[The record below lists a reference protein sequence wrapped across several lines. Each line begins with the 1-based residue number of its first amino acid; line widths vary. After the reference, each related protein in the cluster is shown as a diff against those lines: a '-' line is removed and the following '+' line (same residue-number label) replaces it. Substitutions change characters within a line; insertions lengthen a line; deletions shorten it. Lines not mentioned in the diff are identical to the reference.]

1 MEHLRNLEK
10 RYGIDVRVYNP
21 IDVSSFQ
28 PTEKA
33 KLIWLEAAGSVTLEF
48 PDLVGLVKKAQ
59 THHVLTALDNT
70 WGAGLA
76 FNAFDFSDAH
86 LSVDVTV
93 HALTKYPSGG
103 GDILMGSVVTRERAL
118 HHQLFRTHAIQG
130 ISVSG
135 DDVAQVQR
143 SLASMR
149 IRYAAQS
156 ESALQLLAWL
166 KQQPEFVQVLHPAD
180 SSAAGHSY
188 WKDICVDQHSAG
200 LVSVIFK
207 PEFDLQDIRQFCDAL
222 SLFKLGFSWGGPV
235 SLVMLYDLKDMRAL
249 EHTHLQQGRSMSTPI
264 IIAKKTTN
272 TQQDV
277 VLHSKFANR
286 HGLIAGAT
294 GTGKTVTLK
303 VLAESFSR
311 LGVPVFLADAKGDV
325 SSLAQAG
332 ASNPKFDERIK
343 SLGIDSIP
351 FAASPVV
358 FWDLFAEQGHPIRTT
373 ITEIGPL
380 LLARMLN
387 LNDTQEGVLSAV
399 FRIADDQGMLLIDFK
414 DLKAMIGYVSE
425 HAAEFKAEYG
435 NLSPASLGAIQR
447 NLLALADQGGD
458 QFFGEPSLNI
468 LDFIQTDSNGHGYIN
483 ILAADKLMNTP
494 KLYATF
500 LLWMLSELFEQL
512 PEVGDMDKP
521 KLVFFF
527 DEAHLLFDNASAALQ
542 EKIEQVV
549 RLIRSKG
556 VGIYFVTQN
565 PLDLP
570 ESVLGQLGNRVQHAL
585 RAFTPKDQKAVKTAA
600 DTFRANPEFKV
611 EQAITELAVG
621 EALIS
626 CLDEQGT
633 PQVVERAWVM
643 PPYSSFSPI
652 SPEQRQ
658 TLISQSIVAGIYE
671 KSLDR
676 ESAFELLQNKVVER
690 QQQAV
695 QIEQEKQQ
703 TKEQEALAKQK
714 AKEAETLAKQ
724 QAREQERI
732 AKEQQK
738 EAEREAKQREKLI
751 QDTVGTFAKSAARSL
766 GGSTGQKIVRG
777 LLGSLFGRK

>member
-1 MEHLRNLEK
+1 
-10 RYGIDVRVYNP
+10 
-21 IDVSSFQ
+21 
-28 PTEKA
+28 
-33 KLIWLEAAGSVTLEF
+33 
-48 PDLVGLVKKAQ
+48 
-59 THHVLTALDNT
+59 
-70 WGAGLA
+70 
-76 FNAFDFSDAH
+76 
-86 LSVDVTV
+86 
-93 HALTKYPSGG
+93 
-103 GDILMGSVVTRERAL
+103 
-118 HHQLFRTHAIQG
+118 
-130 ISVSG
+130 
-135 DDVAQVQR
+135 
-143 SLASMR
+143 
-149 IRYAAQS
+149 
-156 ESALQLLAWL
+156 
-166 KQQPEFVQVLHPAD
+166 
-180 SSAAGHSY
+180 
-188 WKDICVDQHSAG
+188 
-200 LVSVIFK
+200 
-207 PEFDLQDIRQFCDAL
+207 
-222 SLFKLGFSWGGPV
+222 
-235 SLVMLYDLKDMRAL
+235 
-249 EHTHLQQGRSMSTPI
+249 MSTPI

-286 HGLIAGAT
+286 HGLIVGAT

-343 SLGIDSIP
+343 SLGINSIP

-658 TLISQSIVAGIYE
+658 ALISQSIVAGIYE

-690 QQQAV
+690 QQQAL

-703 TKEQEALAKQK
+703 

-724 QAREQERI
+724 QAREQEQI

>member
-1 MEHLRNLEK
+1 
-10 RYGIDVRVYNP
+10 
-21 IDVSSFQ
+21 
-28 PTEKA
+28 
-33 KLIWLEAAGSVTLEF
+33 
-48 PDLVGLVKKAQ
+48 
-59 THHVLTALDNT
+59 
-70 WGAGLA
+70 
-76 FNAFDFSDAH
+76 
-86 LSVDVTV
+86 
-93 HALTKYPSGG
+93 
-103 GDILMGSVVTRERAL
+103 
-118 HHQLFRTHAIQG
+118 
-130 ISVSG
+130 
-135 DDVAQVQR
+135 
-143 SLASMR
+143 
-149 IRYAAQS
+149 
-156 ESALQLLAWL
+156 
-166 KQQPEFVQVLHPAD
+166 
-180 SSAAGHSY
+180 
-188 WKDICVDQHSAG
+188 
-200 LVSVIFK
+200 
-207 PEFDLQDIRQFCDAL
+207 
-222 SLFKLGFSWGGPV
+222 
-235 SLVMLYDLKDMRAL
+235 
-249 EHTHLQQGRSMSTPI
+249 MSTPI

-332 ASNPKFDERIK
+332 TSNPKFDERIK

-703 TKEQEALAKQK
+703 AKEQEALAKQQ

>member
-1 MEHLRNLEK
+1 
-10 RYGIDVRVYNP
+10 
-21 IDVSSFQ
+21 
-28 PTEKA
+28 
-33 KLIWLEAAGSVTLEF
+33 
-48 PDLVGLVKKAQ
+48 
-59 THHVLTALDNT
+59 
-70 WGAGLA
+70 
-76 FNAFDFSDAH
+76 
-86 LSVDVTV
+86 
-93 HALTKYPSGG
+93 
-103 GDILMGSVVTRERAL
+103 
-118 HHQLFRTHAIQG
+118 
-130 ISVSG
+130 
-135 DDVAQVQR
+135 
-143 SLASMR
+143 
-149 IRYAAQS
+149 
-156 ESALQLLAWL
+156 
-166 KQQPEFVQVLHPAD
+166 
-180 SSAAGHSY
+180 
-188 WKDICVDQHSAG
+188 
-200 LVSVIFK
+200 
-207 PEFDLQDIRQFCDAL
+207 
-222 SLFKLGFSWGGPV
+222 
-235 SLVMLYDLKDMRAL
+235 
-249 EHTHLQQGRSMSTPI
+249 MSTPI

-343 SLGIDSIP
+343 SLGIESIP

-658 TLISQSIVAGIYE
+658 ALISQSIVAGIYE
-671 KSLDR
+671 KRLDR

>member
-1 MEHLRNLEK
+1 
-10 RYGIDVRVYNP
+10 
-21 IDVSSFQ
+21 
-28 PTEKA
+28 
-33 KLIWLEAAGSVTLEF
+33 
-48 PDLVGLVKKAQ
+48 
-59 THHVLTALDNT
+59 
-70 WGAGLA
+70 
-76 FNAFDFSDAH
+76 
-86 LSVDVTV
+86 
-93 HALTKYPSGG
+93 
-103 GDILMGSVVTRERAL
+103 
-118 HHQLFRTHAIQG
+118 
-130 ISVSG
+130 
-135 DDVAQVQR
+135 
-143 SLASMR
+143 
-149 IRYAAQS
+149 
-156 ESALQLLAWL
+156 
-166 KQQPEFVQVLHPAD
+166 
-180 SSAAGHSY
+180 
-188 WKDICVDQHSAG
+188 
-200 LVSVIFK
+200 
-207 PEFDLQDIRQFCDAL
+207 
-222 SLFKLGFSWGGPV
+222 
-235 SLVMLYDLKDMRAL
+235 
-249 EHTHLQQGRSMSTPI
+249 MSTPI

-332 ASNPKFDERIK
+332 TSNPKFDERIK

-633 PQVVERAWVM
+633 PQIVERAWVM

-703 TKEQEALAKQK
+703 AKEQEALAKQQ

-724 QAREQERI
+724 QAREQARI
-732 AKEQQK
+732 SKEQQK

>member
-1 MEHLRNLEK
+1 
-10 RYGIDVRVYNP
+10 
-21 IDVSSFQ
+21 
-28 PTEKA
+28 
-33 KLIWLEAAGSVTLEF
+33 
-48 PDLVGLVKKAQ
+48 
-59 THHVLTALDNT
+59 
-70 WGAGLA
+70 
-76 FNAFDFSDAH
+76 
-86 LSVDVTV
+86 
-93 HALTKYPSGG
+93 
-103 GDILMGSVVTRERAL
+103 
-118 HHQLFRTHAIQG
+118 
-130 ISVSG
+130 
-135 DDVAQVQR
+135 
-143 SLASMR
+143 
-149 IRYAAQS
+149 
-156 ESALQLLAWL
+156 
-166 KQQPEFVQVLHPAD
+166 
-180 SSAAGHSY
+180 
-188 WKDICVDQHSAG
+188 
-200 LVSVIFK
+200 
-207 PEFDLQDIRQFCDAL
+207 
-222 SLFKLGFSWGGPV
+222 
-235 SLVMLYDLKDMRAL
+235 
-249 EHTHLQQGRSMSTPI
+249 MSTPI
-264 IIAKKTTN
+264 SIAKKTTN

-332 ASNPKFDERIK
+332 TSNPKFDERIK

-703 TKEQEALAKQK
+703 AKEQEALAKQQ

-724 QAREQERI
+724 QVREQERI

>member
-1 MEHLRNLEK
+1 
-10 RYGIDVRVYNP
+10 
-21 IDVSSFQ
+21 
-28 PTEKA
+28 
-33 KLIWLEAAGSVTLEF
+33 
-48 PDLVGLVKKAQ
+48 
-59 THHVLTALDNT
+59 
-70 WGAGLA
+70 
-76 FNAFDFSDAH
+76 
-86 LSVDVTV
+86 
-93 HALTKYPSGG
+93 
-103 GDILMGSVVTRERAL
+103 
-118 HHQLFRTHAIQG
+118 
-130 ISVSG
+130 
-135 DDVAQVQR
+135 
-143 SLASMR
+143 
-149 IRYAAQS
+149 
-156 ESALQLLAWL
+156 
-166 KQQPEFVQVLHPAD
+166 
-180 SSAAGHSY
+180 
-188 WKDICVDQHSAG
+188 
-200 LVSVIFK
+200 
-207 PEFDLQDIRQFCDAL
+207 
-222 SLFKLGFSWGGPV
+222 
-235 SLVMLYDLKDMRAL
+235 
-249 EHTHLQQGRSMSTPI
+249 MSTPI

-425 HAAEFKAEYG
+425 HATEFKTEYG

-468 LDFIQTDSNGHGYIN
+468 LDFIQTDSNGYGYIN

-643 PPYSSFSPI
+643 PPYSSFTPI
-652 SPEQRQ
+652 SSEQRQ
-658 TLISQSIVAGIYE
+658 ALISQSIVAGIYE

-695 QIEQEKQQ
+695 QIEQDKQQ
-703 TKEQEALAKQK
+703 AKEQEALAKQQ

>member
-1 MEHLRNLEK
+1 
-10 RYGIDVRVYNP
+10 
-21 IDVSSFQ
+21 
-28 PTEKA
+28 
-33 KLIWLEAAGSVTLEF
+33 
-48 PDLVGLVKKAQ
+48 
-59 THHVLTALDNT
+59 
-70 WGAGLA
+70 
-76 FNAFDFSDAH
+76 
-86 LSVDVTV
+86 
-93 HALTKYPSGG
+93 
-103 GDILMGSVVTRERAL
+103 
-118 HHQLFRTHAIQG
+118 
-130 ISVSG
+130 
-135 DDVAQVQR
+135 
-143 SLASMR
+143 
-149 IRYAAQS
+149 
-156 ESALQLLAWL
+156 
-166 KQQPEFVQVLHPAD
+166 
-180 SSAAGHSY
+180 
-188 WKDICVDQHSAG
+188 
-200 LVSVIFK
+200 
-207 PEFDLQDIRQFCDAL
+207 
-222 SLFKLGFSWGGPV
+222 
-235 SLVMLYDLKDMRAL
+235 
-249 EHTHLQQGRSMSTPI
+249 MSTPI
-264 IIAKKTTN
+264 VIAKKTTDT
-272 TQQDV
+272 TQAI
-277 VLHSKFANR
+277 VLHSQFANR

-311 LGVPVFLADAKGDV
+311 IGVPVFLADAKGDV

-332 ASNPKFDERIK
+332 SSNPKFDERIK

-351 FAASPVV
+351 FAASPVM
-358 FWDLFAEQGHPIRTT
+358 FWDLFGEQGHPIRTT
-373 ITEIGPL
+373 VSEIGPL
-380 LLARMLN
+380 LLAQMLN

-399 FRIADDQGMLLIDFK
+399 FRIADDQGLLLIDFK
-414 DLKAMIGYVSE
+414 DLKAMLSYVSE

-468 LDFIQTDSNGHGYIN
+468 LDFIQTDADGRGYIN
-483 ILAADKLMNTP
+483 LLAADKLMNTP

-570 ESVLGQLGNRVQHAL
+570 ETVLGQLGNRVQHAL

-600 DTFRANPEFKV
+600 ATFRANPEFNV
-611 EQAITELAVG
+611 EQAITELGVG

-626 CLDEQGT
+626 CLDEQGI

-658 TLISQSIVAGIYE
+658 ALISQSIVAGVYE
-671 KSLDR
+671 QSVDR
-676 ESAFELLQNKVVER
+676 DSAYERLQQKVVER
-690 QQQAV
+690 QQQAIQV
-695 QIEQEKQQ
+695 EQEKQLA
-703 TKEQEALAKQK
+703 KEQEVLAKQQ
-714 AKEAETLAKQ
+714 AKEAEALAKQ

-766 GGSTGQKIVRG
+766 GGSTGQKIMRG
-777 LLGSLFGRK
+777 LLGSLFGGK

>member
-1 MEHLRNLEK
+1 
-10 RYGIDVRVYNP
+10 
-21 IDVSSFQ
+21 
-28 PTEKA
+28 
-33 KLIWLEAAGSVTLEF
+33 
-48 PDLVGLVKKAQ
+48 
-59 THHVLTALDNT
+59 
-70 WGAGLA
+70 
-76 FNAFDFSDAH
+76 
-86 LSVDVTV
+86 
-93 HALTKYPSGG
+93 
-103 GDILMGSVVTRERAL
+103 
-118 HHQLFRTHAIQG
+118 
-130 ISVSG
+130 
-135 DDVAQVQR
+135 
-143 SLASMR
+143 
-149 IRYAAQS
+149 
-156 ESALQLLAWL
+156 
-166 KQQPEFVQVLHPAD
+166 
-180 SSAAGHSY
+180 
-188 WKDICVDQHSAG
+188 
-200 LVSVIFK
+200 
-207 PEFDLQDIRQFCDAL
+207 
-222 SLFKLGFSWGGPV
+222 
-235 SLVMLYDLKDMRAL
+235 
-249 EHTHLQQGRSMSTPI
+249 MSTPI

-527 DEAHLLFDNASAALQ
+527 DEAHLLFDNANAALQ

-633 PQVVERAWVM
+633 PQVVQRAWVM

-652 SPEQRQ
+652 SSEQRQ
-658 TLISQSIVAGIYE
+658 ALISQSIVAGIYE
-671 KSLDR
+671 KRLDR

-703 TKEQEALAKQK
+703 AKEQELLAKQQ

-738 EAEREAKQREKLI
+738 GAEREAKQREKLI

>member
-1 MEHLRNLEK
+1 
-10 RYGIDVRVYNP
+10 
-21 IDVSSFQ
+21 
-28 PTEKA
+28 
-33 KLIWLEAAGSVTLEF
+33 
-48 PDLVGLVKKAQ
+48 
-59 THHVLTALDNT
+59 
-70 WGAGLA
+70 
-76 FNAFDFSDAH
+76 
-86 LSVDVTV
+86 
-93 HALTKYPSGG
+93 
-103 GDILMGSVVTRERAL
+103 
-118 HHQLFRTHAIQG
+118 
-130 ISVSG
+130 
-135 DDVAQVQR
+135 
-143 SLASMR
+143 
-149 IRYAAQS
+149 
-156 ESALQLLAWL
+156 
-166 KQQPEFVQVLHPAD
+166 
-180 SSAAGHSY
+180 
-188 WKDICVDQHSAG
+188 
-200 LVSVIFK
+200 
-207 PEFDLQDIRQFCDAL
+207 
-222 SLFKLGFSWGGPV
+222 
-235 SLVMLYDLKDMRAL
+235 
-249 EHTHLQQGRSMSTPI
+249 MSTPI

-399 FRIADDQGMLLIDFK
+399 SRIADDQGMLLIDFK

-570 ESVLGQLGNRVQHAL
+570 ESILGQLGNRVQHAL

-633 PQVVERAWVM
+633 PQVVQRAWVM

-652 SPEQRQ
+652 SLEQRQ

-671 KSLDR
+671 KRLDR
-676 ESAFELLQNKVVER
+676 ESAFELLQNKMVER

-703 TKEQEALAKQK
+703 AKEQELLAKQQ

-777 LLGSLFGRK
+777 LLSSLFGRK

>member
-1 MEHLRNLEK
+1 
-10 RYGIDVRVYNP
+10 
-21 IDVSSFQ
+21 
-28 PTEKA
+28 
-33 KLIWLEAAGSVTLEF
+33 
-48 PDLVGLVKKAQ
+48 
-59 THHVLTALDNT
+59 
-70 WGAGLA
+70 
-76 FNAFDFSDAH
+76 
-86 LSVDVTV
+86 
-93 HALTKYPSGG
+93 
-103 GDILMGSVVTRERAL
+103 
-118 HHQLFRTHAIQG
+118 
-130 ISVSG
+130 
-135 DDVAQVQR
+135 
-143 SLASMR
+143 
-149 IRYAAQS
+149 
-156 ESALQLLAWL
+156 
-166 KQQPEFVQVLHPAD
+166 
-180 SSAAGHSY
+180 
-188 WKDICVDQHSAG
+188 
-200 LVSVIFK
+200 
-207 PEFDLQDIRQFCDAL
+207 
-222 SLFKLGFSWGGPV
+222 
-235 SLVMLYDLKDMRAL
+235 
-249 EHTHLQQGRSMSTPI
+249 MSTPI

-652 SPEQRQ
+652 SSEQRQ
-658 TLISQSIVAGIYE
+658 ALISQSIVAGIYE
-671 KSLDR
+671 KRLDR

-703 TKEQEALAKQK
+703 AKEQEALAKQQ

>member
-1 MEHLRNLEK
+1 
-10 RYGIDVRVYNP
+10 
-21 IDVSSFQ
+21 
-28 PTEKA
+28 
-33 KLIWLEAAGSVTLEF
+33 
-48 PDLVGLVKKAQ
+48 
-59 THHVLTALDNT
+59 
-70 WGAGLA
+70 
-76 FNAFDFSDAH
+76 
-86 LSVDVTV
+86 
-93 HALTKYPSGG
+93 
-103 GDILMGSVVTRERAL
+103 
-118 HHQLFRTHAIQG
+118 
-130 ISVSG
+130 
-135 DDVAQVQR
+135 
-143 SLASMR
+143 
-149 IRYAAQS
+149 
-156 ESALQLLAWL
+156 
-166 KQQPEFVQVLHPAD
+166 
-180 SSAAGHSY
+180 
-188 WKDICVDQHSAG
+188 
-200 LVSVIFK
+200 
-207 PEFDLQDIRQFCDAL
+207 
-222 SLFKLGFSWGGPV
+222 
-235 SLVMLYDLKDMRAL
+235 
-249 EHTHLQQGRSMSTPI
+249 MSTPI
-264 IIAKKTTN
+264 VIAKKTTD
-272 TQQDV
+272 TSQEI
-277 VLHSKFANR
+277 VLHSQFANR

-311 LGVPVFLADAKGDV
+311 IGVPVFLADAKGDV

-332 ASNPKFDERIK
+332 SSSPKFDERLK
-343 SLGIDSIP
+343 TLGIDAIP

-358 FWDLFAEQGHPIRTT
+358 FWDLFGEQGHPIRSTVS
-373 ITEIGPL
+373 EIGPL

-399 FRIADDQGMLLIDFK
+399 FRIADDQGLLLIDFK
-414 DLKAMIGYVSE
+414 DLKAMLSYVSE

-468 LDFIQTDSNGHGYIN
+468 LDFIQTDSEGRGYIN
-483 ILAADKLMNTP
+483 LLAADKLMNTP

-600 DTFRANPEFKV
+600 ATFRANPSFDV
-611 EQAITELAVG
+611 EQAITELGVG

-633 PQVVERAWVM
+633 PQMVERGWVM
-643 PPYSSFSPI
+643 PPYSAFSPI
-652 SPEQRQ
+652 SFETRKN
-658 TLISQSIVAGIYE
+658 LIAQSIVAGVYE
-671 KSLDR
+671 QSVDR
-676 ESAFELLQNKVVER
+676 DSAYERLQQKVVER
-690 QQQAV
+690 QQQAESEASAK
-695 QIEQEKQQ
+695 EQAKQ
-703 TKEQEALAKQK
+703 QEALAKQQ
-714 AKEAETLAKQ
+714 AK
-724 QAREQERI
+724 EQERL
-732 AKEQQK
+732 AREQQK
-738 EAEREAKQREKLI
+738 EADRAAKQREKLT
-751 QDTVGTFAKSAARSL
+751 QDIVGTFAKSAARSL

-777 LLGSLFGRK
+777 LLGSLFGGK

>member
-1 MEHLRNLEK
+1 
-10 RYGIDVRVYNP
+10 
-21 IDVSSFQ
+21 
-28 PTEKA
+28 
-33 KLIWLEAAGSVTLEF
+33 
-48 PDLVGLVKKAQ
+48 
-59 THHVLTALDNT
+59 
-70 WGAGLA
+70 
-76 FNAFDFSDAH
+76 
-86 LSVDVTV
+86 
-93 HALTKYPSGG
+93 
-103 GDILMGSVVTRERAL
+103 
-118 HHQLFRTHAIQG
+118 
-130 ISVSG
+130 
-135 DDVAQVQR
+135 
-143 SLASMR
+143 
-149 IRYAAQS
+149 
-156 ESALQLLAWL
+156 
-166 KQQPEFVQVLHPAD
+166 
-180 SSAAGHSY
+180 
-188 WKDICVDQHSAG
+188 
-200 LVSVIFK
+200 
-207 PEFDLQDIRQFCDAL
+207 
-222 SLFKLGFSWGGPV
+222 
-235 SLVMLYDLKDMRAL
+235 
-249 EHTHLQQGRSMSTPI
+249 MSTPI
-264 IIAKKTTN
+264 VIAKKTTDIS
-272 TQQDV
+272 QEI
-277 VLHSKFANR
+277 VLHSQFANR

-311 LGVPVFLADAKGDV
+311 IGVPVFLADAKGDV
-325 SSLAQAG
+325 SSLSQAG
-332 ASNPKFDERIK
+332 SSSPKFDERLK
-343 SLGIDSIP
+343 TLGIDAIP

-358 FWDLFAEQGHPIRTT
+358 FWDLFSEQGHPIRSTVS
-373 ITEIGPL
+373 EIGPL

-399 FRIADDQGMLLIDFK
+399 FRIADDQGLLLIDFK
-414 DLKAMIGYVSE
+414 DLKAMLSYVSE

-468 LDFIQTDSNGHGYIN
+468 LDFIQTDSEGRGYIN
-483 ILAADKLMNTP
+483 LLAADKLMNTP

-600 DTFRANPEFKV
+600 ATFRANPSFDV
-611 EQAITELAVG
+611 EQAITELGVG

-633 PQVVERAWVM
+633 PQMVERGWVM
-643 PPYSSFSPI
+643 PPYSAFSPI
-652 SPEQRQ
+652 SPETRKNLM
-658 TLISQSIVAGIYE
+658 TQSIVAGVYE
-671 KSLDR
+671 QSVDR
-676 ESAFELLQNKVVER
+676 DSAYERLQQKVVER
-690 QQQAV
+690 QQQTESEASAK
-695 QIEQEKQQ
+695 EQAKQ
-703 TKEQEALAKQK
+703 QEALAKQQ
-714 AKEAETLAKQ
+714 AK
-724 QAREQERI
+724 EQERL
-732 AKEQQK
+732 AREQQK
-738 EAEREAKQREKLI
+738 EADRAAKQREKLT
-751 QDTVGTFAKSAARSL
+751 QDIVGTFAKSAARSL

-777 LLGSLFGRK
+777 LLGSLFGGK

>member
-1 MEHLRNLEK
+1 
-10 RYGIDVRVYNP
+10 
-21 IDVSSFQ
+21 
-28 PTEKA
+28 
-33 KLIWLEAAGSVTLEF
+33 
-48 PDLVGLVKKAQ
+48 
-59 THHVLTALDNT
+59 
-70 WGAGLA
+70 
-76 FNAFDFSDAH
+76 
-86 LSVDVTV
+86 
-93 HALTKYPSGG
+93 
-103 GDILMGSVVTRERAL
+103 
-118 HHQLFRTHAIQG
+118 
-130 ISVSG
+130 
-135 DDVAQVQR
+135 
-143 SLASMR
+143 
-149 IRYAAQS
+149 
-156 ESALQLLAWL
+156 
-166 KQQPEFVQVLHPAD
+166 
-180 SSAAGHSY
+180 
-188 WKDICVDQHSAG
+188 
-200 LVSVIFK
+200 
-207 PEFDLQDIRQFCDAL
+207 
-222 SLFKLGFSWGGPV
+222 
-235 SLVMLYDLKDMRAL
+235 
-249 EHTHLQQGRSMSTPI
+249 MSTPI

-658 TLISQSIVAGIYE
+658 ALISQSIVAGIYE

-690 QQQAV
+690 QQQAI

-703 TKEQEALAKQK
+703 